1 MRSAPRSTT
10 IRQAPK
16 PMTSSP
22 SDAAAV
28 ERTNIVTV
36 RTAPATSNSTPTQP
50 VVARISFSASP
61 SMRFFGGGGG
71 SPPAS

>member
-1 MRSAPRSTT
+1 MRSAPRSTA

-16 PMTSSP
+16 PMISRP
-22 SDAAAV
+22 SVATAT

-36 RTAPATSNSTPTQP
+36 RTAPATSNSSPTQP

-61 SMRFFGGGGG
+61 SIRFFGGGGG